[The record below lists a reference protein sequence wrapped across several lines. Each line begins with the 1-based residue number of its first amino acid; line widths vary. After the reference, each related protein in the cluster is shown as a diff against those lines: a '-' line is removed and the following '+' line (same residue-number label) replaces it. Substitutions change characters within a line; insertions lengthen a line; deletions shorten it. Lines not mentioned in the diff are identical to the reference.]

1 MKCAWY
7 QRWLTASADDELTGW
22 RDAMLRRHLAGCAR
36 CAAELAEL
44 RQIRELVAGQKAHY
58 VGKLDD
64 QFFWQRLRARLQTPQ
79 QAESEPDGEL
89 VMAYSSR
96 QKKEQREPSGV
107 VLGGLLP
114 TRWLAWGTLAV
125 ALLAAA
131 LIGVCVTRALQDR
144 QFSFD
149 VPLLPP
155 PGQGSVQF
163 TEVKSTEGTQAS
175 VVKFDKPDVD
185 IVVIRIDG
193 LPHMGK
199 ELKPATGEL

>member
-7 QRWLTASADDELTGW
+7 QRWLTVSADDELTGW
-22 RDAMLRRHLAGCAR
+22 RDALLRRHLAGCVR
-36 CAAELAEL
+36 CTAELAEL
-44 RQIRELVAGQKAHY
+44 RRVRELVAGQKAQY
-58 VGKLDD
+58 VAKLDD
-64 QFFWQRLRARLQTPQ
+64 QFFWQRLRAQLQSPPQ
-79 QAESEPDGEL
+79 PELDGEL
-89 VMAYSSR
+89 VMAYSCR
-96 QKKEQREPSGV
+96 QKKELSEPAV
-107 VLGGLLP
+107 AACWGLFP
-114 TRWLAWGTLAV
+114 ARWLAWGAV
-125 ALLAAA
+125 AAALLVAA